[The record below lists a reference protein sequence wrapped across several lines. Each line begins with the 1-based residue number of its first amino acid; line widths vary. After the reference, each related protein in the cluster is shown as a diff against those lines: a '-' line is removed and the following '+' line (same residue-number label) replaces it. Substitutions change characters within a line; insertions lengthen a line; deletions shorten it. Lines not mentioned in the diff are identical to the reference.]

1 MNHNNILYRRRQFL
15 LLFFT
20 QGFATLI
27 REWPGE
33 LYNNM
38 AIVQAVNEHLK
49 KDPTNSMLLT
59 TLAELWV
66 NAAKLM
72 NFKSGSARV
81 RLILYVCMQL
91 HIWSALWSCSG
102 DLPETETQRCL
113 PTHSQTQPILRHQ
126 GQDCPAHGFRQRGKT
141 SMWFLCLTEDLCFR
155 I

>member
-1 MNHNNILYRRRQFL
+1 MHHNSILYRRRQFL

-59 TLAELWV
+59 TLAEL
-66 NAAKLM
+66 
-72 NFKSGSARV
+72 
-81 RLILYVCMQL
+81 
-91 HIWSALWSCSG
+91 
-102 DLPETETQRCL
+102 
-113 PTHSQTQPILRHQ
+113 
-126 GQDCPAHGFRQRGKT
+126 
-141 SMWFLCLTEDLCFR
+141 
-155 I
+155 